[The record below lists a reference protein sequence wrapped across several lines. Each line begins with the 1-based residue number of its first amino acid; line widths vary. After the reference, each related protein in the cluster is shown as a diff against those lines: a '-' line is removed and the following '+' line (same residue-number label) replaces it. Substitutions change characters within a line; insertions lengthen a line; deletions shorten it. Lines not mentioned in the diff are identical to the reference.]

1 MAYALNTTLY
11 QNGKRFATFEYLHGA
26 LLALVSYFQLS
37 RESAWHIEN
46 ATYKIKHRGIV
57 VFNSENR
64 EDMESLLETGY
75 SQTYTIPD
83 ISFLEER
90 VCKKSE
96 KAQQKRQEKFN
107 KKQGE

>member
-1 MAYALNTTLY
+1 MAYAMQTTLY
-11 QNGKRFATFEYLHGA
+11 QNGKKFATFEHLHGA
-26 LLALVSYFQLS
+26 LLALISYFQLS

-46 ATYKIKHRGIV
+46 ATYKIKHRGLV
-57 VFNSENR
+57 VFNSGNK
-64 EDMESLLETGY
+64 EDMKILLETGY